1 MGIMLIAS
9 RDKNPIIKCERK
21 QLKNRKPQKS
31 QVQKF
36 HLKCM
41 KIVKKFKR
49 KVNSDLQA
57 LDDKN
62 LEKIQEENN
71 KLC

>member
-1 MGIMLIAS
+1 MLIAS

-21 QLKNRKPQKS
+21 QLKNRKPQK
-31 QVQKF
+31 F
-36 HLKCM
+36 NLKCM

-49 KVNSDLQA
+49 KVISDLQA

-62 LEKIQEENN
+62 LEKI
-71 KLC
+71 